1 MHMACTWWGDD
12 YLLLTY
18 LLSAYLLLTTYLVG
32 SVVRLSCT
40 WHAPGGAM
48 LWEDDTYYYL
58 LTTDYLVLTT
68 YLVGSVV
75 RRQAVLREDDDVAM
89 VSQLLP

>member
-18 LLSAYLLLTTYLVG
+18 LLSAYSLLATYLVG
-32 SVVRLSCT
+32 PVVRLSCT

-48 LWEDDTYYYL
+48 LWEDNTY
-58 LTTDYLVLTT
+58 
-68 YLVGSVV
+68 
-75 RRQAVLREDDDVAM
+75 
-89 VSQLLP
+89 